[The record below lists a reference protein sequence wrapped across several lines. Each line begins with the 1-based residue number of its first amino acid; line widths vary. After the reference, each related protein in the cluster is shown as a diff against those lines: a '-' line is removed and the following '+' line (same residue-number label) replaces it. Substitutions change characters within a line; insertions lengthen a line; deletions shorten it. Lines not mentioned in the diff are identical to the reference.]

1 MSLIQWMNEQ
11 TLYIHT
17 MECYLAIIGTNY
29 WYYATTVMNLRS
41 ILLSKKPILKSY
53 KLYNSIYVTFS
64 DNYLIVI
71 ENSLMVG
78 GC

>member
-1 MSLIQWMNEQ
+1 MI
-11 TLYIHT
+11 
-17 MECYLAIIGTNY
+17 
-29 WYYATTVMNLRS
+29 LRS
-41 ILLSKKPILKSY
+41 ILLSKKPVLKSY
-53 KLYNSIYVTFS
+53 KLYNSMYVTFS